1 MTKLALFLLV
11 SSVMKPLAAQRV
23 DKELRRATRRDRA
36 RSDVG

>member
-23 DKELRRATRRDRA
+23 DKELVAARDTA
-36 RSDVG
+36 RSSPV